1 MTRTKQMW
9 IAVVTLGVAAAG
21 VAATSREKAGSAAV
35 AQPGVAREGKFV
47 LAAGLVEPDGE
58 EVKIGSELD
67 GKLARVVV
75 EEGEAVKRGQT
86 IAVLENGD
94 YRARVALSE
103 AALRESEAV
112 LDKLRNG
119 SRAEDRREAQ
129 ALLREAEA
137 HFETAQAEAER
148 RRVLLDRG
156 AVSRSEH
163 DLAARDASAARAR
176 VDAARERVNVAMD
189 QTRPED
195 LRRAE
200 AEVASARARR
210 DEAAAL
216 LAKTYLRSPLDG
228 RILRKF
234 KKTGESV
241 TASGDSPV
249 VSLGDTKT
257 LVVRVDVD
265 ETDVAKLRIGQ
276 PAWVRADAYG
286 DARFT
291 GHVIRIG
298 QALGRKNIRTDEP
311 TERVDTKVLET
322 LVQLDPGQTLPIG
335 LRVDAYLE
343 KN

>member
-1 MTRTKQMW
+1 MTRTKRVW
-9 IAVVTLGVAAAG
+9 IAVVTLAIAAAG
-21 VAATSREKAGSAAV
+21 VAATSREKAGNAALP
-35 AQPGVAREGKFV
+35 AQAAPNEGKFV
-47 LAAGLVEPDGE
+47 LAAGLVEPVGE
-58 EVKIGSELD
+58 EVKVGSELD
-67 GKLARVVV
+67 GKLARVLV
-75 EEGEAVKRGQT
+75 EEGDLVNRGQT
-86 IAVLENGD
+86 LAVLENGD
-94 YRARVALSE
+94 YRARVALAE
-103 AALRESEAV
+103 ASLRESEATME
-112 LDKLRNG
+112 KLRNG

-148 RRVLLDRG
+148 RRGLLARG
-156 AVSRSEH
+156 AVSRSEY
-163 DLAARDASAARAR
+163 DLTARDAAAARAR
-176 VDAARERVNVAMD
+176 VDAARERVSVALD

-216 LAKTYLRSPLDG
+216 LAKTYLHSPLDG
-228 RILRKF
+228 RILRKYR
-234 KKTGESV
+234 KTGESV
-241 TASGDSPV
+241 TAGGDSPV
-249 VSLGDTKT
+249 VSLGDTRT

-291 GHVIRIG
+291 GRVIRIG

-322 LVQLDPGQTLPIG
+322 LVQLDPGQTLPVG

>member
-1 MTRTKQMW
+1 M
-9 IAVVTLGVAAAG
+9 
-21 VAATSREKAGSAAV
+21 AATSRQKAGNPAVPAQAA
-35 AQPGVAREGKFV
+35 QNEGKFV
-47 LAAGLVEPDGE
+47 LAAGLVEPVGE
-58 EVKIGSELD
+58 EVKVGSELD
-67 GKLARVVV
+67 GKLARVLV
-75 EEGEAVKRGQT
+75 EEGDLVKRGQT
-86 IAVLENGD
+86 LGVLENGD
-94 YRARVALSE
+94 YRARVALAE
-103 AALRESEAV
+103 ASLRESEAM
-112 LDKLRNG
+112 LEKLRNG
-119 SRAEDRREAQ
+119 SRSEDRREAQ

-148 RRVLLDRG
+148 RRVLLARG
-156 AVSRSEH
+156 AVSRSEY
-163 DLAARDASAARAR
+163 DLVARDAAAARAR
-176 VDAARERVNVAMD
+176 ADAARERVNVALD

-195 LRRAE
+195 LRRAD

-228 RILRKF
+228 RILRKYR
-234 KKTGESV
+234 KAGESV
-241 TASGDSPV
+241 TAGGDSPV
-249 VSLGDTKT
+249 VSLGDTRT

-291 GHVIRIG
+291 GRVIRIG

-322 LVQLDPGQTLPIG
+322 LVQLDPGQTLPVG